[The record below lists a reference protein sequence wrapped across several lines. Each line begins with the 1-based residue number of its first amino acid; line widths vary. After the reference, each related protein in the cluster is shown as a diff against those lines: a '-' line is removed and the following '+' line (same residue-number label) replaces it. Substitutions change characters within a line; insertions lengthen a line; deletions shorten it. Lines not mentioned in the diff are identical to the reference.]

1 MTVEE
6 IATRDRMQT
15 AAALAQAI
23 WHEHYTPI
31 IGSAQVSYMLETFQT
46 AEAMMRQLAEGYRY
60 YLLADGGEALGY
72 MAVQPRG
79 GALFLS
85 KLYVK
90 ASHRGRGHAKAAVA
104 FLAALAAETGVQKIE
119 LTVNKNNTP
128 ALNAY
133 AKLGFV
139 ISGEAV
145 QAIGG
150 GFVMDDYTMA
160 KRLEKV

>member
-1 MTVEE
+1 MTVEPIE
-6 IATRDRMQT
+6 TLERMQL
-15 AAALAQAI
+15 AATLAHAI

-31 IGSAQVSYMLETFQT
+31 IGRPQVVYMLETFQT

-60 YLLADGGEALGY
+60 YLLLERGEAFGY

-79 GALFLS
+79 EALFLS

-90 ASHRGRGHAKAAVA
+90 ASHRSQGHAKAALG
-104 FLAALAAETGVQKIE
+104 FLAALATETGANKIE
-119 LTVNKNNTP
+119 LTVNKNNTL

-133 AKLGFV
+133 AKLGFLL
-139 ISGEAV
+139 SGEVV

-150 GFVMDDYTMA
+150 GFVMDDYRME
-160 KRLEKV
+160 KRVEKV